1 MIENLLKDVM
11 SNEEFQE
18 FLMALAQNKNYRFNK
33 NGLDISMN
41 SSDNGFELSVKYAN
55 PVQSEV
61 EKFTDFLNSL
71 DDELFV
77 GICEK
82 IGNDG
87 LQKIQNCLDSENIE
101 SVRSAVS
108 YFKAHAREFIADK
121 TKYLN
126 EQLVKFN

>member
-1 MIENLLKDVM
+1 MIKIRLIKNKDY
-11 SNEEFQE
+11 
-18 FLMALAQNKNYRFNK
+18 KFNK

-41 SSDNGFELSVKYAN
+41 SSDNGFELSVKYSN

-61 EKFTDFLNSL
+61 DKFTDFLNSL

-77 GICEK
+77 NICEK

-87 LQKIQNCLDSENIE
+87 LQRIQNCLDSENIE

-108 YFKAHAREFIADK
+108 YFKAHAREYIEDK

>member
-1 MIENLLKDVM
+1 MVENLLEGIM
-11 SNEEFQE
+11 TNEEFQE
-18 FLMALAQNKNYRFNK
+18 LMKASENNKDYKFNK

-61 EKFTDFLNSL
+61 DKFTDFLNSL

-77 GICEK
+77 NICEK

-87 LQKIQNCLDSENIE
+87 LQRIQNCLDSENIE

-108 YFKAHAREFIADK
+108 YFKAHAREYIENK

-126 EQLVKFN
+126 EQLVKFS

>member
-1 MIENLLKDVM
+1 MVENLLEGIM
-11 SNEEFQE
+11 TNEEFQE
-18 FLMALAQNKNYRFNK
+18 LMKASENNKDYKFNK

-41 SSDNGFELSVKYAN
+41 SSNNGFELSVKYTN

-77 GICEK
+77 DICEQ

-87 LQKIQNCLDSENIE
+87 LQKIQDCLDSENIE

-108 YFKAHAREFIADK
+108 YFKTHAREFITDK

>member
-1 MIENLLKDVM
+1 MVENLLEGIM
-11 SNEEFQE
+11 TNEEFQE
-18 FLMALAQNKNYRFNK
+18 LMKASENNKDYKFNK

-41 SSDNGFELSVKYAN
+41 SSDNSFELSVKYTN

-61 EKFTDFLNSL
+61 EKFTDFLNGL

-77 GICEK
+77 DICER

-87 LQKIQNCLDSENIE
+87 LQKIQDCLDSENIE

-108 YFKAHAREFIADK
+108 YFKANAKDFICDK
-121 TKYLN
+121 IKYLN
-126 EQLVKFN
+126 EQYIKFN

>member
-1 MIENLLKDVM
+1 MDTRIIT
-11 SNEEFQE
+11 NEEFQE
-18 FLMALAQNKNYRFNK
+18 LIKASENNKDYKFNK

-41 SSDNGFELSVKYAN
+41 SSNNGFELSVKYTN

-61 EKFTDFLNSL
+61 EKFTDFLNGL

-77 GICEK
+77 DICEK

-87 LQKIQNCLDSENIE
+87 LQRIQNCLDSENIE

-108 YFKAHAREFIADK
+108 YFKAHAREYIEDK

>member
-1 MIENLLKDVM
+1 MVENLLEGIM
-11 SNEEFQE
+11 TNEEFQE
-18 FLMALAQNKNYRFNK
+18 LMKASENNKDYKFNK

-41 SSDNGFELSVKYAN
+41 NSDNGFELSVKYTN

-61 EKFTDFLNSL
+61 DKFTDFLNSL

-77 GICEK
+77 NICEK

-87 LQKIQNCLDSENIE
+87 LQRVQNCLDSENIE

-108 YFKAHAREFIADK
+108 YFKAHAREYIEDK

>member
-1 MIENLLKDVM
+1 MVENLLEGIM
-11 SNEEFQE
+11 TNEEFQE
-18 FLMALAQNKNYRFNK
+18 LMKASENNKDYKFNK

-41 SSDNGFELSVKYAN
+41 SSDNGFELSVKYTN

-61 EKFTDFLNSL
+61 DKFTDFLNSL

-77 GICEK
+77 NICEK

-87 LQKIQNCLDSENIE
+87 LQRIQNCLDSENIE
-101 SVRSAVS
+101 SVRSAVA
-108 YFKAHAREFIADK
+108 YFKAHAREYIEDK

>member
-1 MIENLLKDVM
+1 MVENLLEGIM
-11 SNEEFQE
+11 TNEEFQE
-18 FLMALAQNKNYRFNK
+18 LMKASENNKDYKFNK

-41 SSDNGFELSVKYAN
+41 SSDNGFELSVKYTN

-61 EKFTDFLNSL
+61 DKFTDFLNSL

-77 GICEK
+77 NICEK
-82 IGNDG
+82 IGNNG
-87 LQKIQNCLDSENIE
+87 LQRIQNCLDSENIE
-101 SVRSAVS
+101 SIRSAVS
-108 YFKAHAREFIADK
+108 YFKAHAREYIEDK

>member
-1 MIENLLKDVM
+1 MVENLLEGIM
-11 SNEEFQE
+11 TNEEFQE
-18 FLMALAQNKNYRFNK
+18 LMKASENNKDYKFNK

-41 SSDNGFELSVKYAN
+41 SSDNGFELSVKYTN

-61 EKFTDFLNSL
+61 DKFTDFLNSL

-77 GICEK
+77 NICEK

-87 LQKIQNCLDSENIE
+87 LQRIQNCLDSENIE

-108 YFKAHAREFIADK
+108 YFKVHAREYIEDK

>member
-1 MIENLLKDVM
+1 MVENLLEGIM
-11 SNEEFQE
+11 TNEEFQE
-18 FLMALAQNKNYRFNK
+18 LMKAFENNKDYKFNK

-41 SSDNGFELSVKYAN
+41 SSDNGFELSVKYNN

-71 DDELFV
+71 DDEVFV
-77 GICEK
+77 DICEQ

-101 SVRSAVS
+101 SVQSAVS
-108 YFKAHAREFIADK
+108 YFKAHARKFIADK
-121 TKYLN
+121 TNYLN

>member
-1 MIENLLKDVM
+1 MVENLLEGIM
-11 SNEEFQE
+11 TNEEFQE
-18 FLMALAQNKNYRFNK
+18 LMKASENNKDYKFNK

-41 SSDNGFELSVKYAN
+41 SSDNGFELSVKYSN

-61 EKFTDFLNSL
+61 DKFTDFLNSL

-77 GICEK
+77 NICEK

-87 LQKIQNCLDSENIE
+87 LQRIQNCLDSENIE

-108 YFKAHAREFIADK
+108 YFKAHSREYIEDK

>member
-1 MIENLLKDVM
+1 MVENLLEGIM
-11 SNEEFQE
+11 TNEEFQE
-18 FLMALAQNKNYRFNK
+18 LMKASENNKDYKFNK

-41 SSDNGFELSVKYAN
+41 SSDNGFELSVKYTN

-61 EKFTDFLNSL
+61 DKFIDFLNSL

-77 GICEK
+77 NICEK

-87 LQKIQNCLDSENIE
+87 LQRIQNCLDSENIE

-108 YFKAHAREFIADK
+108 YFKVHARQFITDK

>member
-1 MIENLLKDVM
+1 MVENLLEGIM
-11 SNEEFQE
+11 TNEEFQE
-18 FLMALAQNKNYRFNK
+18 LMKASENNKDYKFNK

-41 SSDNGFELSVKYAN
+41 SSDNGFELSVKYTN

-61 EKFTDFLNSL
+61 DKFTDFLNSL

-77 GICEK
+77 NICEK

-87 LQKIQNCLDSENIE
+87 LQRIQNCLDSANIE
-101 SVRSAVS
+101 SVRSAIS
-108 YFKAHAREFIADK
+108 YFKAHAREYVEDK

>member
-1 MIENLLKDVM
+1 MVENLLEGIM
-11 SNEEFQE
+11 TNEEFQE
-18 FLMALAQNKNYRFNK
+18 FIKASENNKDYKFNK

-61 EKFTDFLNSL
+61 DKFTDFLNSL

-77 GICEK
+77 NICEK

-87 LQKIQNCLDSENIE
+87 LQRIQNCLDSENIE

-108 YFKAHAREFIADK
+108 YFKAHAREYIENK

>member
-1 MIENLLKDVM
+1 MVENLLEGIM
-11 SNEEFQE
+11 TNEEFQE
-18 FLMALAQNKNYRFNK
+18 LMKASENNKDYKFNK

-41 SSDNGFELSVKYAN
+41 SSDNGFELSVKYTN

-61 EKFTDFLNSL
+61 DKFTDFLNSL

-77 GICEK
+77 NICEK

-87 LQKIQNCLDSENIE
+87 LQRIQNCLDSENIE

-108 YFKAHAREFIADK
+108 YFKVHAREYIENK

>member
-1 MIENLLKDVM
+1 MVENLLEGIM
-11 SNEEFQE
+11 TNEEFQE
-18 FLMALAQNKNYRFNK
+18 LMKASENNKDYKFNK

-41 SSDNGFELSVKYAN
+41 SSDNGFELSVKYVN

-61 EKFTDFLNSL
+61 DKFTDFLNSL

-77 GICEK
+77 NICEK

-87 LQKIQNCLDSENIE
+87 LQRIQNCLDSENIE
-101 SVRSAVS
+101 SVRSAIS
-108 YFKAHAREFIADK
+108 YFKAHAREYIENK

>member
-1 MIENLLKDVM
+1 MVENLLEGIM
-11 SNEEFQE
+11 TNEEFQE
-18 FLMALAQNKNYRFNK
+18 LMKASENNKDYKFNK

-41 SSDNGFELSVKYAN
+41 SSDNGFEISIKYAN

-61 EKFTDFLNSL
+61 EKFKDFLNDL
-71 DDELFV
+71 DDELFI
-77 GICEK
+77 GICEL

-87 LQKIQNCLDSENIE
+87 LQRIQDCLDSENIE
-101 SVRSAVS
+101 SVRSAVCF
-108 YFKAHAREFIADK
+108 FKTHARKFIADK

>member
-1 MIENLLKDVM
+1 MVENLLEGIM
-11 SNEEFQE
+11 TNEEFQE
-18 FLMALAQNKNYRFNK
+18 LIKASENNKDYKFNK

-41 SSDNGFELSVKYAN
+41 SSDNGFELSIKYAN

-61 EKFTDFLNSL
+61 DKFTDFLNNL

-77 GICEK
+77 NICEK

-87 LQKIQNCLDSENIE
+87 LQRIQNCLDSENIE

-108 YFKAHAREFIADK
+108 YFKAHAREYIEDK

-126 EQLVKFN
+126 KQLVKFN

>member
-1 MIENLLKDVM
+1 MVENLLEGIM
-11 SNEEFQE
+11 TNEEFQE
-18 FLMALAQNKNYRFNK
+18 LMKASENNKDYKFNK
-33 NGLDISMN
+33 NGLDISMT

-55 PVQSEV
+55 LVQSEV
-61 EKFTDFLNSL
+61 DKFTDFLNSL

-77 GICEK
+77 NICEK
-82 IGNDG
+82 IGKDG
-87 LQKIQNCLDSENIE
+87 LQRIQNCLDSENIE

-108 YFKAHAREFIADK
+108 YFKAHAREYIEDK

>member
-1 MIENLLKDVM
+1 MVENLLEGIM
-11 SNEEFQE
+11 TNEEFQE
-18 FLMALAQNKNYRFNK
+18 FMKASENNKDYKFNK

-41 SSDNGFELSVKYAN
+41 SSDNGFELSVKYTN

-77 GICEK
+77 DICEQ

-101 SVRSAVS
+101 SVRSAVA
-108 YFKAHAREFIADK
+108 YFKAHARKFIADK
-121 TKYLN
+121 TNYLN

>member
-1 MIENLLKDVM
+1 MVENLLEGIM
-11 SNEEFQE
+11 TNEEFQE
-18 FLMALAQNKNYRFNK
+18 LMKASENNKDYKFNK

-41 SSDNGFELSVKYAN
+41 SSDNGFELSVKYNN

-61 EKFTDFLNSL
+61 NQFTDFLNNL

-77 GICEK
+77 DICER

-87 LQKIQNCLDSENIE
+87 LQKIQDCLDSENIE

-108 YFKAHAREFIADK
+108 YFKANAKGFISDK
-121 TKYLN
+121 IKYLN
-126 EQLVKFN
+126 EQYIKFN

>member
-1 MIENLLKDVM
+1 MVENLLEGIM
-11 SNEEFQE
+11 TNEEFQK
-18 FLMALAQNKNYRFNK
+18 LMKASENNEDYKFNK

-41 SSDNGFELSVKYAN
+41 SSDNGFELSVKYTN

-61 EKFTDFLNSL
+61 EKFTDFLNGL

-77 GICEK
+77 DICEQ

-108 YFKAHAREFIADK
+108 YFKAHTRKFIADK

>member
-1 MIENLLKDVM
+1 MVENLLEGIM
-11 SNEEFQE
+11 TNEEFQE
-18 FLMALAQNKNYRFNK
+18 LMKASENNKDYKFNK

-41 SSDNGFELSVKYAN
+41 SLDNGFELSVKYVN

-61 EKFTDFLNSL
+61 NKFTDFLNSL

-77 GICEK
+77 NICEK

-87 LQKIQNCLDSENIE
+87 LQRIQNCLDSENIE

-108 YFKAHAREFIADK
+108 YFKAHAREYIENK

>member
-1 MIENLLKDVM
+1 MVENLLEGIM
-11 SNEEFQE
+11 TNEEFQE
-18 FLMALAQNKNYRFNK
+18 LMKASENNRDYKFNK

-41 SSDNGFELSVKYAN
+41 SSDNGFELSVKYTN

-61 EKFTDFLNSL
+61 EKFTDFLNGL

-77 GICEK
+77 DICEQ

-87 LQKIQNCLDSENIE
+87 LQKIQDCLDSENIE

-108 YFKAHAREFIADK
+108 YFKAHARKFIADK

>member
-1 MIENLLKDVM
+1 MVENLLEGIM
-11 SNEEFQE
+11 TNEEFQE
-18 FLMALAQNKNYRFNK
+18 LMKASENNKDYKFNK
-33 NGLDISMN
+33 NGLDIFMN
-41 SSDNGFELSVKYAN
+41 SLDNGFELSVKYTN

-61 EKFTDFLNSL
+61 DKFTDFLNSL

-77 GICEK
+77 NICEK

-87 LQKIQNCLDSENIE
+87 LQRIQNCLDSENIE

-108 YFKAHAREFIADK
+108 YFKAHAREYIEDK

>member
-1 MIENLLKDVM
+1 MVENLLEGIM
-11 SNEEFQE
+11 TNEEFQE
-18 FLMALAQNKNYRFNK
+18 LMKASENNKDYKFNK

-41 SSDNGFELSVKYAN
+41 NSDNGFELSVKYTN

-61 EKFTDFLNSL
+61 DKFTDFLNSL

-77 GICEK
+77 NICEK

-87 LQKIQNCLDSENIE
+87 LQRIQNCLDSENIE
-101 SVRSAVS
+101 SVRSAIS
-108 YFKAHAREFIADK
+108 YFKAHAREYIEDK